1 MDVLE
6 SPVQAADSMQRV
18 VQPAPGRVDG
28 LPQPEAAEPPAG
40 EVPLDVGWRDGVSTD
55 QPSVARSVWELPGAM
70 SSRTIVSGGAAED
83 GSLEEWDRRVRE

>member
-28 LPQPEAAEPPAG
+28 LPQPEQNLLQERSLSTSDG
-40 EVPLDVGWRDGVSTD
+40 DGVSTD